1 MPVSIPRRAA
11 EGVMAKLAF
20 EADAVLLDIEG
31 TISSQSFVIRVLYKY
46 LHERLPAYVTAHR
59 DDPEIQRILADTVA
73 LAGDDSDPVETLLA
87 WLAIDKKAPPLKKI
101 QGLIWEHGYAE
112 GAFKGHI
119 YDDAFAVLTRW
130 RAAGVPLYIFSS
142 GSLQSQIQFFQFN
155 EAGDL
160 RPLFSG
166 HFDTDTGAKVETDSY
181 RKIAAAIGVPTE
193 RMLFFSDNPR
203 ELVAA
208 EAAGVQRVQVLREDM
223 PADGRF
229 AAIHSFEEVELTHWP
244 KPA

>member
-1 MPVSIPRRAA
+1 MT
-11 EGVMAKLAF
+11 KLTF
-20 EADAVLLDIEG
+20 SPEIVLLDIEG
-31 TISSQSFVIRVLYKY
+31 TISSQSFVIRVLYSY
-46 LHERLPAYVTAHR
+46 LRERLPAYVAAHC
-59 DDPEIQRILADTVA
+59 DDPEIQRILDDTVA
-73 LAGDDSDPVETLLA
+73 LAGDGADPVETLLA
-87 WLAIDKKAPPLKKI
+87 WLAVDKKAPPLKKV
-101 QGLIWEHGYAE
+101 QGLVWEHGYAE

-119 YDDAFAVLTRW
+119 YDDALAVLTRW
-130 RAAGVPLYIFSS
+130 KTAGVPLYIFSS

-155 EAGDL
+155 QAGDL

-166 HFDTDTGAKVETDSY
+166 HFDTDTGAKVETGSY
-181 RKIAAAIGVPTE
+181 LRIAEAIGVAPE

-208 EAAGVQRVQVLREDM
+208 EAAGVPHVQVLREDM

-229 AAIHSFEEVELTHWP
+229 AAIHSFEEVELANWP

>member
-1 MPVSIPRRAA
+1 MK
-11 EGVMAKLAF
+11 KLTF
-20 EADAVLLDIEG
+20 SPEIVLLDIEG
-31 TISSQSFVIRVLYKY
+31 TISSQSFVIRVLYSY
-46 LHERLPAYVTAHR
+46 LRERLPAYVAAHR
-59 DDPEIQRILADTVA
+59 DYPEIQRILDDTVA
-73 LAGDDSDPVETLLA
+73 LAGDGADPVETLLA
-87 WLAIDKKAPPLKKI
+87 WLAVDKKAPPLKKV
-101 QGLIWEHGYAE
+101 QGLVWEHGYAE

-119 YDDAFAVLTRW
+119 YDDALAVLTRW
-130 RAAGVPLYIFSS
+130 KAAGVPLYIFSS

-155 EAGDL
+155 QAGDL

-166 HFDTDTGAKVETDSY
+166 HFDTDTGAKVETGSY
-181 RKIAAAIGVPTE
+181 LRIAEAIGVAPE
-193 RMLFFSDNPR
+193 QILFFSDNPR

-229 AAIHSFEEVELTHWP
+229 AAIHSFEEVELANWP

>member
-1 MPVSIPRRAA
+1 MT
-11 EGVMAKLAF
+11 KLTF
-20 EADAVLLDIEG
+20 SPEIVLLDIEG
-31 TISSQSFVIRVLYKY
+31 TISSQSFVIRVLYSY
-46 LHERLPAYVTAHR
+46 LRERLPAYVAAHR
-59 DDPEIQRILADTVA
+59 DDPEIQRILDDTAA
-73 LAGDDSDPVETLLA
+73 LAGDGADPVETLLA
-87 WLAIDKKAPPLKKI
+87 WLAVDKKAPPLKKV
-101 QGLIWEHGYAE
+101 QGLVWEHGYAE
-112 GAFKGHI
+112 GAFQGHI
-119 YDDAFAVLTRW
+119 YDDALAVLTRW
-130 RAAGVPLYIFSS
+130 KAAGVPLYIFSS

-155 EAGDL
+155 QAGDL

-166 HFDTDTGAKVETDSY
+166 HFDTDTGAKVETGSY
-181 RKIAAAIGVPTE
+181 LRIAEAIGVAPE

-229 AAIHSFEEVELTHWP
+229 AAIHSFEEVELANWP